1 MGGLTLDAG
10 ALIAFDRNERAMVAL
25 IHRAVEQSVT
35 ICVPATAL
43 AQVVRRPD
51 RQARLSRLTRQKE
64 TEVVAL
70 DDVDARLVGRLLAV
84 TGTADIV
91 DAHVVVCAQR
101 NGHDVVTS
109 DPGDLRVLDPALLIH
124 TV

>member
-10 ALIAFDRNERAMVAL
+10 ALIAFDRNERAMVTL
-25 IHRAVEQSVT
+25 IHRAVEHSVT

-70 DDVDARLVGRLLAV
+70 DDVDAQLVGRLLAV

-91 DAHVVVCAQR
+91 DAHVVVCARR
-101 NGHDVVTS
+101 NGHGVFTS
-109 DPGDLRVLDPALLIH
+109 DPGDLRALDSALLIH